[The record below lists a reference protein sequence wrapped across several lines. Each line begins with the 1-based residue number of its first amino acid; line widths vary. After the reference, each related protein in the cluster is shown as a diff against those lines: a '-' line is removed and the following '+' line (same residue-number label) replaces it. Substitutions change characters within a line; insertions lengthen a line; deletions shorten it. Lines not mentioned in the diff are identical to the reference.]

1 MAGPLT
7 IRKSSVIDQITDYMR
22 ERIEKHEWKVGCI
35 IPSEIKLSEGLG
47 VSRSSVRSAISRLS
61 ALGIL
66 RSEQGRGC
74 YLMSD
79 DLSRRFGSVG
89 TLRHNDYVD
98 ISKALQFRLLI
109 EPYAAYRCA
118 MLDPGARAHLVEN
131 LASSFQNMKASVN
144 KRDAFV
150 AADIEFHNFIASACG
165 NELVAFALEE
175 VYTVTPRTSKQMNV
189 AFGYD
194 MGLFYHEKLL
204 DAISKGDAIRARTIM
219 TKHLQEGLDEISGK

>member
-1 MAGPLT
+1 MPTTT

-22 ERIEKHEWKVGCI
+22 GKIESREWKVGCL

-79 DLSRRFGSVG
+79 DLSRRFGSVS
-89 TLRHNDYVD
+89 TLHHSDYVD

-109 EPYAAYRCA
+109 EPYAAMRCA
-118 MLDPGARAHLVEN
+118 MLEPGQRSHLVEH
-131 LASSFQNMKASVN
+131 LAVSLQQMKASVN
-144 KRDAFV
+144 RRDAFV

-175 VYTVTPRTSKQMNV
+175 VFNVTPRTTTQMNV

-204 DAISKGDAIRARTIM
+204 DAISKGDAARAKSLM
-219 TKHLQEGLDEISGK
+219 KKHLQDGIDEISGK